1 MLKFENYRKAFY
13 FGVSVWT
20 SEFVR
25 GTCEKIMIWYLKNKY
40 VSIMYNDDISIG

>member
-1 MLKFENYRKAFY
+1 MLKFENYTRKAFY

-25 GTCEKIMIWYLKNKY
+25 GTCEKNYDMVFKK
-40 VSIMYNDDISIG
+40 